1 MKRYSSSYCSGS
13 FNYIIDISYKKDIIK
28 NDSLY
33 SSFSVLK
40 NILQR
45 GNPTKPSKYLIN
57 SIGDYESD
65 LNLKYI
71 SKEETFWDKSI
82 KGYNKKTF
90 NEALYFYKYILKDEL
105 KEFSFIRGLILPE
118 AEINEITDCINEE
131 FKNNTVD
138 FYIPQ
143 LKLVIEI
150 DGKQHNETIQNA
162 KDIERDEYLKRFGI
176 KTLRIEA
183 FHITDYRNGKK
194 VSIQKIINE
203 IYQECLC
210 SEKINTYKENIN
222 DKNYYAKN
230 EKKIIYDSLLR
241 FQILLLELLLNKI
254 ISLDDSQWIFNIKD
268 DGYDVPYEIGVK
280 DIEKWLYDILNL
292 QNKDFKEKKIVI
304 NRFKD
309 VSNEKEG
316 INIDL
321 SLFKKWDDFS
331 REDLCI
337 IRSDYFEEKDYF
349 RVSTGELIEYEIN
362 IDGENSNVISLYN
375 LNENIFGFNGFNTGQ
390 LPIIINALGKKDTLG
405 LLPTGGG
412 KSLCYQLC
420 CMLQPTIN
428 FVVVPIKSLMYDQKL
443 NLDKKGIVH
452 TAFILGDQ
460 SGEEKDEI
468 LNSLGSGKY
477 FCVWISP
484 ERFQTE
490 NFRKQLREINL
501 NSTLGYAIIDEVHC
515 LSEWGHD
522 FRTSYL
528 NLAKTIRNICPGT
541 VFLGLTAT
549 ASKNVLKDILVEFEM
564 DDTCVKTI
572 LNYTRPEL
580 NFEVIQDDGSTRE
593 TKFENLKKLIL
604 KKDKE
609 EKILT
614 LNGKQSKCGL
624 VFTPHVNGNYGC
636 YGLVTKLNGSSEFK
650 NKVKY
655 YSGQVPRVKNIAIL
669 SEEDFSKYKVEVQND
684 FQENKF
690 PLLFATKAFGIG
702 VDKPNIRYTIHY
714 GVPGSIESFYQEAGR
729 AGRDKQVAKC
739 YVLNSKDKI
748 SKEEYDKIFSLNT
761 RVEELKSLTEKYP
774 FGSGDVL
781 RNLFLSI
788 QGNDNLGGDWKL
800 ANEIYSKFCLAGNNI
815 IKVSDVRKL
824 KIVYGKKLIECN
836 FSNVQKAIYRLSL
849 LGVIDDWTI
858 EEWGDSRGKFRIYI
872 NNLSEENIKNNL
884 NKYIRKYDVEFNI
897 DNLEGSPYE
906 KLFKLQNHSMVSRCI
921 ALLIQWNYDNVF
933 YARRQSQKNLVDL
946 CDEYFEKGEKYFK
959 EVLEGYF
966 RITDNSYVLD
976 YLANNPEDLKSMY
989 EIIVDDN
996 GKLKSKHALKAVD
1009 LSLLRFLESFRY
1021 NTALNY
1027 LSGIISLVL
1036 EEYKDST
1043 RMERLKSAFEAI
1055 SKKDNEYKDKI
1066 IEETLKIGKTLSIES
1081 KDKLS
1086 EVLCDYCSKEEVY
1099 KHLNDNVS
1107 LNFILQEALDRLNKI
1122 EVNING

>member
-1 MKRYSSSYCSGS
+1 MKKYSSSYCGGS
-13 FNYIIDISYKKDIIK
+13 CNYIIDISYKKYKIK
-28 NDSLY
+28 NEALY
-33 SSFSVLK
+33 SSFSVIK

-45 GNPTKPSKYLIN
+45 GNPTKPSKYLMN
-57 SIGDYESD
+57 LIGDYESD
-65 LNLKYI
+65 LSLKYI
-71 SKEETFWDKSI
+71 SQEYNFWNKSI

-90 NEALYFYKYILKDEL
+90 NEALYFYKNILKNEL
-105 KEFSFIRGLILPE
+105 RDFSFIGSLILPE
-118 AEINEITDCINEE
+118 AEINYITDCDNEE

-150 DGKQHNETIQNA
+150 DGNQHNELIQSA

-183 FHITDYRNGKK
+183 SQITAYKNGDKDSIKK
-194 VSIQKIINE
+194 SIDKIYE
-203 IYQECLC
+203 ACFC
-210 SEKINTYKENIN
+210 SEILKKYRDNLNN
-222 DKNYYAKN
+222 KNYYKKN
-230 EKKIIYDSLLR
+230 SKKIIYDSLLR
-241 FQILLLELLLNKI
+241 FQILLLELLINGI
-254 ISLDDSQWIFNIKD
+254 ITLEDDEWIFNIKD
-268 DGYDVPYEIGVK
+268 DGYDVPYEVGVR
-280 DIEKWLYDILNL
+280 DVEIWLSDILNL
-292 QNKDFKEKKIVI
+292 QNRAFKEKRIVI
-304 NRFKD
+304 NKFKE
-309 VSNEKEG
+309 SPSEEYG

-321 SLFKKWDDFS
+321 SLFKKWDDFHK
-331 REDLCI
+331 EYLCI
-337 IRSDYFEEKDYF
+337 IRSDYFEDKNYF
-349 RVSTGELIEYEIN
+349 EVSTGELIRYEIN
-362 IDGENSNVISLYN
+362 IDGDDSNVKSLYN
-375 LNENIFGFNGFNTGQ
+375 INENIFGFKSFNSGQ
-390 LPIIINALGKKDTLG
+390 LPIIINALSKNDTLG

-420 CMLQPTIN
+420 SMLQPTIN
-428 FVVVPIKSLMYDQKL
+428 FVVVPIKSLMYDQKI

-460 SGEEKDEI
+460 SGDEKDEI
-468 LNSLGSGKY
+468 LNRLGSKRY

-490 NFRKQLREINL
+490 SFRKQLREINL
-501 NSTLGYAIIDEVHC
+501 NSTLGYAVIDEVHC

-528 NLAKTIRNICPGT
+528 NLAKTIRSICPGT

-564 DDTCVKTI
+564 NDNCVKTI

-580 NFEVIQDDGSTRE
+580 NFEVIQDDGSIKE
-593 TKFENLKKLIL
+593 AKFENLKRLLESKN
-604 KKDKE
+604 KE
-609 EKILT
+609 EKILQ
-614 LNGKQSKCGL
+614 LDGEDSKCGI

-636 YGLVTKLNGSSEFK
+636 YGLVSKLNGLKIFK

-655 YSGQVPRVKNIAIL
+655 YSGQVPKFKKVAIL
-669 SEEDFSKYKVEVQND
+669 NEDEFSKYKVEVQNE

-690 PLLFATKAFGIG
+690 PLLFATKAFGMG

-729 AGRDKQVAKC
+729 AGRDKRQANC
-739 YVLNSKDKI
+739 YILNSKDKI
-748 SKEEYDKIFSLNT
+748 TKEEYDKIFSLDT
-761 RVEELKSLTEKYP
+761 RAEELIGLTEKYP
-774 FGSGDVL
+774 FATGDIL
-781 RNLFLSI
+781 RNLFLSL

-800 ANEIYSKFCLAGNNI
+800 ASEIYSEFCLNGIDI
-815 IKVSDVRKL
+815 IKLSDVRGL
-824 KIVYGKKLIECN
+824 KIRYRSKFVSCN
-836 FSNVQKAIYRLSL
+836 FSSVQKAIYRLSL
-849 LGVIDDWTI
+849 LGVINDWTI
-858 EEWGDSRGKFRIYI
+858 EEWGDSRGKFKIYI
-872 NNLSEENIKNNL
+872 NDLSEDEIKNNL
-884 NKYIRKYDVEFNI
+884 NRYIRKYDVEFNI
-897 DNLEGSPYE
+897 NDLHGSPYE
-906 KLFKLQNHSMVSRCI
+906 KLFKLESHSMVSRCI
-921 ALLIQWNYDNVF
+921 AIIIQWNYDNVF

-946 CDEYFEKGEKYFK
+946 CDQYFEKGEKYFK

-989 EIIVDDN
+989 ELLTDDN
-996 GKLKSKHALKAVD
+996 GKLKSKNELKALD

-1027 LSGIISLVL
+1027 LSGILSLIL
-1036 EEYKDST
+1036 DEYKDST
-1043 RMERLKSAFEAI
+1043 RMERLKSSFESI
-1055 SKKDNEYKDKI
+1055 YKKDKEYKDKV
-1066 IEETLKIGKTLSIES
+1066 IEATLKIGQTLSSES

-1086 EVLCDYCSKEEVY
+1086 EVLCNYCSNEKVY
-1099 KHLNDNVS
+1099 KYLNDNIS
-1107 LNFILQEALDRLNKI
+1107 LNLILKEALDRLNKI